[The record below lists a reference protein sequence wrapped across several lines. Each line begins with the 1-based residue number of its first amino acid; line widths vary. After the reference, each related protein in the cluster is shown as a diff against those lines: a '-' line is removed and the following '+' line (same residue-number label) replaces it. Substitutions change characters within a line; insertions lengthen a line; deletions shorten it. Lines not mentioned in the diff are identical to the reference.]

1 MSTNRN
7 GSFVC
12 RSIKGGDMSRT
23 KAVIAGAIVLCMAYF
38 SFNVFGQQP
47 TSRPRVVVVGVNGM
61 EWDIIRPLL
70 LRGEL
75 PSLASVIQRGVYG
88 KLRTLSA
95 PNCPKIY
102 TALAT
107 SVPPEDNG
115 ITGFVVAG
123 TTANTKMLKQE
134 PLWSILSRNNVSVGM
149 ANVPATFPVMPVN
162 GYMVSGMLT
171 RGKGCEDGLLCS
183 PKLSEVEGGDAV
195 YPSSLIPELQEKVG
209 DFQIDCSRMPTREQL
224 NGREAQAIDEWLDQV
239 SHIRSQQTKLFEFL
253 LSNHPTDF
261 TMLVQSCEDRVGH
274 WLYPIQ
280 PHNLGYDPKLHAL
293 RLQAFPDQYRAFD
306 RVLGQI
312 LKHVD
317 AETYLFIISDHGIKP
332 LREFEESRMVNPGT
346 HQHDAN
352 TPIIAHHDF
361 ADGDDVPG
369 LFIAAGPNI
378 RKDQRLMGFPISVFD
393 IAPTILHLFGI
404 QQPVQMRGRVMTEIF
419 EEAPGTSSSANASS
433 PRP

>member
-1 MSTNRN
+1 
-7 GSFVC
+7 
-12 RSIKGGDMSRT
+12 
-23 KAVIAGAIVLCMAYF
+23 
-38 SFNVFGQQP
+38 
-47 TSRPRVVVVGVNGM
+47 M
-61 EWDIIRPLL
+61 EWDIIRPLM

-75 PSLASVIQRGVYG
+75 PNLASVIEHGVYG

-102 TALAT
+102 SAIAT
-107 SVPPEDNG
+107 STSPEENG
-115 ITGFVVAG
+115 ITGFVIGG

-149 ANVPATFPVMPVN
+149 ANVPASFPVMPVS

-183 PKLSEVEGGDAV
+183 PKLSEVQGGDAV
-195 YPSSLIPELQEKVG
+195 YPPSLVPELLANVG
-209 DFQIDCSRMPTREQL
+209 DFQIDCSRMPTREKL
-224 NGREAQAIDEWLDQV
+224 NGREAEVIDEWLGQV
-239 SHIRSQQTKLFEFL
+239 SRIRAQQTKLFDFL
-253 LSNHPTDF
+253 LSEHPTDF

-280 PHNLGYDPKLHAL
+280 PHNLGYDARLHTL

-306 RVLGQI
+306 GVLGHI

-332 LREFEESRMVNPGT
+332 LREFEESRALYHAA
-346 HQHDAN
+346 HQHNGNA
-352 TPIIAHHDF
+352 PVIAHHDF

-369 LFIAAGPNI
+369 LFIAAGPKI
-378 RKDQRLMGFPISVFD
+378 RKDLRLIGFPISVLD
-393 IAPTILHLFGI
+393 IAPTILHLYNI
-404 QQPVQMRGRVMTEIF
+404 ERPLQMQGRVMTEIF
-419 EEAPGTSSSANASS
+419 EES
-433 PRP
+433 PRTN

>member
-1 MSTNRN
+1 MR
-7 GSFVC
+7 
-12 RSIKGGDMSRT
+12 RSRAIVLGIMTLCIMCFS
-23 KAVIAGAIVLCMAYF
+23 AGAIGRR
-38 SFNVFGQQP
+38 SQQH
-47 TSRPRVVVVGVNGM
+47 PRVIVVGVNGM
-61 EWDIIRPLL
+61 EWDIIRPLM

-75 PSLASVIQRGVYG
+75 PNLASVIEHGVYG

-102 TALAT
+102 SAIAT
-107 SVPPEDNG
+107 STSPEENG
-115 ITGFVVAG
+115 ITGFVIGG

-149 ANVPATFPVMPVN
+149 ANVPASFPVMPVS

-183 PKLSEVEGGDAV
+183 PKLSEVQGGDAV
-195 YPSSLIPELQEKVG
+195 YPPSLVPELLANVG
-209 DFQIDCSRMPTREQL
+209 DFQIDCSRMPTREKL
-224 NGREAQAIDEWLDQV
+224 NGREAEVIDEWLGQV
-239 SHIRSQQTKLFEFL
+239 SRIRAQQTKLFDFL
-253 LSNHPTDF
+253 LSEHPTDF

-280 PHNLGYDPKLHAL
+280 PHNLGYDARLHTL

-306 RVLGQI
+306 GVLGHI

-332 LREFEESRMVNPGT
+332 LREFEESRALYHAA
-346 HQHDAN
+346 HQHNGNA
-352 TPIIAHHDF
+352 PVIAHHDF

-369 LFIAAGPNI
+369 LFIAAGPKI
-378 RKDQRLMGFPISVFD
+378 RKDLRLIGFPISVLD
-393 IAPTILHLFGI
+393 IAPTILHLYNI
-404 QQPVQMRGRVMTEIF
+404 ERPLQMQGRVMTEIF
-419 EEAPGTSSSANASS
+419 EES
-433 PRP
+433 PRTN

>member
-1 MSTNRN
+1 
-7 GSFVC
+7 
-12 RSIKGGDMSRT
+12 MSRS
-23 KAVIAGAIVLCMAYF
+23 KAIGIGAAVLCIGCLNFQAC
-38 SFNVFGQQP
+38 SQQAKL
-47 TSRPRVVVVGVNGM
+47 RPHVLVVGVNGM

-107 SVPPEDNG
+107 SVTPEESG

-123 TTANTKMLKQE
+123 TTASTKMLKQE
-134 PLWSILSRNNVSVGM
+134 PLWSILSRNGVSVGM
-149 ANVPATFPVMPVN
+149 ANVPATFPAMPVN

-171 RGKGCEDGLLCS
+171 RGKGCENGLLCS
-183 PKLSEVEGGDAV
+183 PTLSEVQGGDAV
-195 YPSSLIPELQEKVG
+195 YPPSLVSELEANVG
-209 DFQIDCSRMPTREQL
+209 DFHIDCSRMPSRGELNDRE
-224 NGREAQAIDEWLDQV
+224 EQAIDEWLGQV
-239 SHIRSQQTKLFEFL
+239 SEIRAQQSKLFDFL
-253 LSNHPTDF
+253 LSHHPTDF

-280 PHNLGYDPKLHAL
+280 PHNLGYDPKLHTL

-306 RVLGQI
+306 HVLGQI
-312 LKHVD
+312 LNHVNE
-317 AETYLFIISDHGIKP
+317 ETYLFIISDHGIKP
-332 LREFEESRMVNPGT
+332 LREFEESRPFYRAA
-346 HQHDAN
+346 HEHDGR

-369 LFIAAGPNI
+369 VFIAAGPNI
-378 RKDQRLMGFPISVFD
+378 KKDVRLMGFPITVFD
-393 IAPTILHLFGI
+393 FAPTVMHIYGI
-404 QQPVQMRGRVMTEIF
+404 KKPVHMRGRVMTEIF
-419 EEAPGTSSSANASS
+419 RDGF
-433 PRP
+433 

>member
-1 MSTNRN
+1 MD
-7 GSFVC
+7 
-12 RSIKGGDMSRT
+12 RSKLMI
-23 KAVIAGAIVLCMAYF
+23 IGAIVLCIGN
-38 SFNVFGQQP
+38 FNLRAFGQQSKP
-47 TSRPRVVVVGVNGM
+47 RPHVVVVGVNGM

-75 PSLASVIQRGVYG
+75 PNLAGLIERGVHG

-95 PNCPKIY
+95 PNCPKVY

-107 SVPPEDNG
+107 SSAPEDNG

-134 PLWSILSRNNVSVGM
+134 PLWSILSRNSVSVGM
-149 ANVPATFPVMPVN
+149 ANVPATFPTLPVN

-183 PKLSEVEGGDAV
+183 PKLSEVQGGDAV
-195 YPSSLIPELQEKVG
+195 YPPSLVPELLANVG
-209 DFQIDCSRMPTREQL
+209 DFQIDCSRMPAREDL
-224 NGREAQAIDEWLDQV
+224 NGKEAQAIDDWLGQV
-239 SHIRSQQTKLFEFL
+239 TRIRAQQTKLFDFL
-253 LSNHPTDF
+253 LSHHPTDF

-280 PHNLGYDPKLHAL
+280 PHNVGYDLKLHTL
-293 RLQAFPDQYRAFD
+293 RPEAFPNQYRAFD
-306 RVLGQI
+306 QVLGQI

-317 AETYLFIISDHGIKP
+317 GQTYVFVISDHGIKP
-332 LREFEESRMVNPGT
+332 LREFEESRAFYHT
-346 HQHDAN
+346 AHQHSGN

-369 LFIAAGPNI
+369 LFIAAGPGIN
-378 RKDQRLMGFPISVFD
+378 KDLRLMGLPVSVFD
-393 IAPTILHLFGI
+393 IAPTILHLYGI
-404 QQPVQMRGRVMTEIF
+404 EKPAPMRGRVITEIF
-419 EEAPGTSSSANASS
+419 GGAPGTSSSAKASQP
-433 PRP
+433 PR

>member
-1 MSTNRN
+1 MNR
-7 GSFVC
+7 S
-12 RSIKGGDMSRT
+12 K
-23 KAVIAGAIVLCMAYF
+23 AIVVGSMALCIACIN
-38 SFNVFGQQP
+38 SGAFGQESKP
-47 TSRPRVVVVGVNGM
+47 RPRVVVVGVNGM

-75 PSLASVIQRGVYG
+75 PSLASVIERGVHG
-88 KLRTLSA
+88 KLGTLSA
-95 PNCPKIY
+95 PNCPKVY

-107 SVPPEDNG
+107 SVAPEDNG
-115 ITGFVVAG
+115 ITGFIVGG
-123 TTANTKMLKQE
+123 TTASTKMLRQE
-134 PLWSILSRNNVSVGM
+134 PLWSILSRNRVSVGM

-183 PKLSEVEGGDAV
+183 TKLSEVQGGDAV
-195 YPSSLIPELQEKVG
+195 YPPSLVADLQANVG
-209 DFQIDCSRMPTREQL
+209 DFPIDCSRMPTREEL
-224 NGREAQAIDEWLDQV
+224 SGREAQAIDDWLGQV
-239 SHIRSQQTKLFEFL
+239 SRIRAQQTRLFDFL
-253 LSNHPTDF
+253 LSHHPTDF

-280 PHNLGYDPKLHAL
+280 PHNLGYDPRLHAV

-306 RVLGQI
+306 EVLGHI

-332 LREFEESRMVNPGT
+332 LREFEGSRVFYHAT

-352 TPIIAHHDF
+352 TPIVAHHDF

-378 RKDQRLMGFPISVFD
+378 KKDLRLMGLPISIFD
-393 IAPTILHLFGI
+393 IAPTILHMYGI
-404 QQPVQMRGRVMTEIF
+404 DKPAQMKGRVMTEIF
-419 EEAPGTSSSANASS
+419 EEGPRTKYSANVSA
-433 PRP
+433 PRR

>member
-1 MSTNRN
+1 
-7 GSFVC
+7 
-12 RSIKGGDMSRT
+12 MSRN
-23 KAVIAGAIVLCMAYF
+23 KAVAGVMALCITYLTAGL
-38 SFNVFGQQP
+38 FGQE
-47 TSRPRVVVVGVNGM
+47 SKVRPRVVVVGVNGM

-75 PSLASVIQRGVYG
+75 PNLAGVIERGVYG

-107 SVPPEDNG
+107 STPPEDNG
-115 ITGFVVAG
+115 ITGFVVGGA
-123 TTANTKMLKQE
+123 TANTKMLKQE
-134 PLWSILSRNNVSVGM
+134 PLWSILSRNLVSVGM
-149 ANVPATFPVMPVN
+149 ANVPATFPTMPVN

-183 PKLSEVEGGDAV
+183 PKLSEVQGGDAV
-195 YPSSLIPELQEKVG
+195 YPSSLIAELQANVG
-209 DFQIDCSRMPTREQL
+209 DFQIDCSRMPTRAEL
-224 NGREAQAIDEWLDQV
+224 NGREAQAIDEWLSQV
-239 SHIRSQQTKLFEFL
+239 SRIREQQTKLFDFL
-253 LSNHPTDF
+253 LTHHPTDF

-280 PHNLGYDPKLHAL
+280 PHNLGYDAKLHTV

-306 RVLGQI
+306 QVLGHI
-312 LKHVD
+312 VKHVD
-317 AETYLFIISDHGIKP
+317 EKTYLFIISDHGIKP
-332 LREFEESRMVNPGT
+332 LREFEESHAFYRAT

-378 RKDQRLMGFPISVFD
+378 RKDVRLMGLPISVFD
-393 IAPTILHLFGI
+393 VAPTILHMYGVEK
-404 QQPVQMRGRVMTEIF
+404 PAQMQGRVMTEIF
-419 EEAPGTSSSANASS
+419 EES
-433 PRP
+433 PKTN